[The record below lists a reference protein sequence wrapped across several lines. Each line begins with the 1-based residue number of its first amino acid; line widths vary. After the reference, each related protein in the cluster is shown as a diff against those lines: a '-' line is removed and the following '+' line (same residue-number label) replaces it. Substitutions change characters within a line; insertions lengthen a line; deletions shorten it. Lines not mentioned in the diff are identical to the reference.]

1 MLFVPGSRADMVA
14 KIDRFG
20 PDVAVI
26 DLEDAVAVGAKVEA
40 RNTVVAAI
48 SALHEAERTRLYIRV
63 NPVDSPWFAEDLPA
77 AAPTGVSG
85 IVIPKLSSVR
95 DLERVQQSLAA
106 AAWPTAQIVVGI
118 ETVRAVADA
127 RSLLDAGVHGAYFG
141 AEDYIADIGGKR
153 TTAGHEVLYARSYVC
168 LAAQLADV
176 WIMDQAVV
184 ALDEARFLADAEAG
198 ATIGYHGKICIHP
211 SQVALSHR
219 IFTPSEEDVIHA
231 LSVIAAAES
240 GVAAVDNQMVDEV
253 HVRMARRV
261 LTRAGVR

>member
-153 TTAGHEVLYARSYVC
+153 TTAGHEVLSALLPSSRMSGSWTRRSSRSMRLGFSPMPKRVPQLATTARS
-168 LAAQLADV
+168 AS
-176 WIMDQAVV
+176 IR
-184 ALDEARFLADAEAG
+184 ARWRYPTGFSLHLKR
-198 ATIGYHGKICIHP
+198 T
-211 SQVALSHR
+211 
-219 IFTPSEEDVIHA
+219 
-231 LSVIAAAES
+231 
-240 GVAAVDNQMVDEV
+240 
-253 HVRMARRV
+253 
-261 LTRAGVR
+261 